1 MLNCDSIFWNFEPGP
16 SGGSHILDHEF
27 FETVEFQFAVRVSEP
42 YSFDLESEAVLFGIP
57 SANDFSLLV
66 RGDVQKSILEYTLNA
81 LEHIF
86 DLQWFHLC
94 DVKLLGHNVEV
105 LLCDRIYF
113 DF

>member
-27 FETVEFQFAVRVSEP
+27 FETVEFQFAVRVSKP
-42 YSFDLESEAVLFGIP
+42 YSFDLESESVLFGIP

-86 DLQWFHLC
+86 DLQWFHRC
-94 DVKLLGHNVEV
+94 DIQLLGHDVKV